1 MPKILIILLLL
12 ATSTAYAQTI
22 TLATNGKT
30 TYTIVL
36 PMNADSNETK
46 AAKAFQK
53 YLRQSTRA
61 LAPISRTSG
70 VNNIIIKTSTASAPY
85 SWMVNKNNLYIT
97 GNTSLRTLE
106 SVYAFLENAMGCKF
120 LTPTAEIVPNH
131 ETLEISGSF
140 FHTPAAETRT
150 VHARLFYDHPEFAA
164 KRRVTT
170 EGFPLFVP
178 EARVHTF
185 HRFLPEKNFFFEHPE
200 YYALVNG
207 KRQPTQLCLSNDTVF
222 QLVKD
227 SVAAL
232 FQRYPKHP
240 VLSVSQDD
248 NTQYCTCPRCAA
260 TDQAEGTPAATML
273 RFVNRIAREFPTK
286 TIATLAYQYTRK
298 APKTIRPEKNVL
310 ITLCSIECDRSAS
323 INEKCKDFETNLKE
337 WGALGARLQI
347 WDYTTQFTN
356 FLAPF
361 PNLET
366 LKPNINLFVNNGANW
381 IFEQHSHQPSELY
394 ELRCYLM
401 AQLLWEPLSSYDS
414 LLNIFC
420 RNYYG
425 PAAPAVLEYVQGLHR
440 AINQYPNFFLFLYGD
455 PAQGFSTWLKGE
467 DLQRYNHLFDEAEKT
482 LADQPEFLA
491 RLHAARLGIDFAT
504 LEYHRLNKA
513 PFPLSDTAAVFK
525 RLARFRQTAATN
537 NVLILNEM
545 GLPLTDYLKA
555 YQTLLKSSGTQNL
568 AYQKPVT
575 LLHKPVKYA
584 NEDPQTLTDG
594 AFGGWSFY
602 ANWLGFLNDMVATVD
617 LGSIQEISMASVNFL
632 QVTNHVVFF
641 PIRVDFEVSDN
652 GIQFTKWKSV
662 DCPAPLS
669 RESKINDVFAFRQA
683 GAPVRVRYVRVT
695 GYNMKKPPYWH
706 HAAGTGAWIFADE
719 IVIR

>member
-1 MPKILIILLLL
+1 MQKILPMLLLL
-12 ATSTAYAQTI
+12 VSATASSQTL
-22 TLATNGKT
+22 TLAANGKT

-36 PMNADSNETK
+36 PVNADSNEVK
-46 AAKAFQK
+46 AGKAFQN
-53 YLRQSTRA
+53 YLRQSTGA
-61 LAPISRTSG
+61 LIPISRTSG
-70 VNNIIIKTSTASAPY
+70 TANIFIKTSSTSAPY
-85 SWMVNKNNLYIT
+85 SWMVIKNNLHMS

-106 SVYAFLENAMGCKF
+106 TIYAFLEEAIGCRF
-120 LTPTAEIVPNH
+120 LSPTAEIVPKK
-131 ETLEISGSF
+131 EILQVSGSF
-140 FHTPAAETRT
+140 FHAPAAETRT

-248 NTQYCTCPRCAA
+248 NTQYCTCSRCAA
-260 TDQAEGTPAATML
+260 TDQAEGTAAATML
-273 RFVNRIAREFPTK
+273 RFVNRIAREFPNK

-310 ITLCSIECDRSAS
+310 ITLCSIECDRSAAIS
-323 INEKCKDFETNLKE
+323 EKCKDFETDLKE

-401 AQLLWEPLSSYDS
+401 SKLLWEPQSSYDS
-414 LLNIFC
+414 LLNDFC

-425 PAAPAVLEYVQGLHR
+425 PGAPAVLDYVRGLHR
-440 AINQYPNFFLFLYGD
+440 AIKQYPNFFLFLYGD
-455 PAQGFSTWLKGE
+455 PAQGFSSWLKGE
-467 DLQRYNHLFDEAEKT
+467 DLLRYNQQFDAAEKT
-482 LADQPEFLA
+482 VQNQPEFLA
-491 RLHAARLGIDFAT
+491 RLHAARIGIDFAT
-504 LEYHRLNKA
+504 LEYHRLNKD
-513 PFPLSDTAAVFK
+513 PYRLSDIAAVSK
-525 RLARFRQTAATN
+525 LLARFSQTAASN
-537 NVLILNEM
+537 NAVMLNEM
-545 GLPLTDYLKA
+545 GLPLKDYLQG
-555 YQTLLKSSGTQNL
+555 YQTLLNGSGHNL
-568 AYQKPVT
+568 AREKPVT

-617 LGSIQEISMASVNFL
+617 LGSLQEVSMASVNFL

-641 PIRVDFEVSDN
+641 PIRVDFEVSEN

-669 RESKINDVFAFRQA
+669 RESKINDVFAFRHS
-683 GAPVRVRYVRVT
+683 GAPVRARYVRVT
-695 GYNMKKPPYWH
+695 GHNMKKPPYWH